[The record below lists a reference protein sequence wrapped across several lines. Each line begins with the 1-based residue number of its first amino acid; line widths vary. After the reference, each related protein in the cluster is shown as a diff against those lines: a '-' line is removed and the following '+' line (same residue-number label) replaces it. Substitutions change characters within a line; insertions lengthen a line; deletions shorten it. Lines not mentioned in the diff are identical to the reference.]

1 VRAPPTIKLRSPPR
15 GAAIFRKMVD
25 RDARGVEAG
34 TVVRV
39 IDRDGRFFG
48 QAFWNPKSE
57 IALRMLTRD
66 EEPAID
72 DAWFEDAAVR
82 AVRLRRETLGLGRV
96 TDAYRV
102 IHAEGDRLPG
112 LIVDLYGDVL
122 SCQVSSLGIYRNFSV
137 IRDALTRELETKV
150 AHVTADPKLAKR
162 EGFPIP
168 QGAGR
173 DARTKIREH
182 GLTFDVDCAGGHK
195 TGFFLDQRDSR
206 NRIRQLAK
214 GKRVLDLFSYTGGF
228 ALNAARGKAEGVVA
242 VDLDEDAVAA
252 GRRKASANGLD
263 DKITFV
269 HKDAFDVLRNTQD
282 GAYGLM
288 IVDPAKQAHQR
299 SEVGR
304 ALGYYTDLNR
314 LVFEKA
320 PRDGLVM
327 TCSCTGLVDES
338 AFLEALSRAAQRA
351 GRHVS
356 FLEVNGAPADHPVA
370 ADTPAGRY
378 LNTVLCRVA

>member
-1 VRAPPTIKLRSPPR
+1 MRAPPTIKLRSPPR

-25 RDARGVEAG
+25 RNARGVEAG

-39 IDRDGRFFG
+39 IDRDGRFIG

-57 IALRMLTRD
+57 IALRILTRD

-72 DAWFEDAAVR
+72 DAWFEDTALR
-82 AVRLRRETLGLGRV
+82 ALRLRREVLAIDRV
-96 TDAYRV
+96 TDACRI

-122 SCQVSSLGIYRNFSV
+122 SCQVSSLGIYRNFPV
-137 IRDALTRELETKV
+137 IRDALTKALGTRCV
-150 AHVTADPKLAKR
+150 HVTAEPKLAKI

-168 QGAGR
+168 GGAGR
-173 DARTKIREH
+173 DARTRIHEH
-182 GLTFDVDCAGGHK
+182 GLTFDVDCAAGHK

-206 NRIRQLAK
+206 LRIRQLAK
-214 GKRVLDLFSYTGGF
+214 GKRVLDLFCYTGGF
-228 ALNAARGKAEGVVA
+228 ALNAARGKASQVVA
-242 VDLDEDAVAA
+242 VDLDEAAVAA
-252 GRRKASANGLD
+252 GRQNAERNGLGD
-263 DKITFV
+263 DVTFV
-269 HKDAFDVLRNTQD
+269 HKDAFEVLRTTTQ

-320 PRDGLVM
+320 PPDGLVLS
-327 TCSCTGLVDES
+327 CSCTGLVDES
-338 AFLEALSRAAQRA
+338 AFLEALSRAAHRA

-356 FLEVNGAPADHPVA
+356 FLEVNGAPPDHPVA
-370 ADTPAGRY
+370 ADTQEGRY
-378 LNTVLCRVA
+378 LNVVLCRVA